1 MHKGDNEKKY
11 YIETQGCQ
19 MNEYDSDKMK
29 DLLSQ
34 NLGFQSTK
42 NKEEADILIVN
53 TCSIREKAQEKVF
66 SLLGN
71 WRKLKK
77 NKPDLVIGVAGC
89 VASQESDEISQR
101 APYVDMVIGPQTI
114 HRLPEIYEKSL
125 ESKKTIVDVE
135 FPLIEKFDNLPKNSQ
150 SKFSEYVTIME
161 GCSKYCSY
169 CVVPYTRGTE
179 VSRPLKD
186 IIDEVNNLVENGTKE
201 IILLGQNVNAYFYE
215 NEKGDIINFGL
226 LLFYLSRNKGIKRIR
241 YTTSHPNNFDE
252 QTYLAYEKLP
262 QLVSHL
268 HLPIQSGSDKVLA
281 AMKRG
286 YTVLEYKSVI
296 RKLKKARPDITFS
309 SDFIVGFPG
318 ETEDDFLK
326 TIDLIKDIEFDQS
339 YSFIYSKRPGTP
351 AASLEDNTPYS
362 VKKERLKFL
371 QETINSLS
379 KNRSKSIIGEKAEVL
394 VEGVSSKFENMVT
407 GRTTNNKIVN
417 IPGHNKLVGELL
429 NIQITDF
436 NNKSLKGEIL
446 TNY

>member
-1 MHKGDNEKKY
+1 MKKKY

-77 NKPDLVIGVAGC
+77 NKPDLIIGVAGC

-201 IILLGQNVNAYFYE
+201 IILLGQNVNAYFYK

-296 RKLKKARPDITFS
+296 RKLKKARADITFS

>member
-1 MHKGDNEKKY
+1 MKKKY

-186 IIDEVNNLVENGTKE
+186 IIDEVNNLVESGTKE

-286 YTVLEYKSVI
+286 YTVLEYKSVV

-394 VEGVSSKFENMVT
+394 IEGVSSKFENMVT

>member
-1 MHKGDNEKKY
+1 MKKKY

-326 TIDLIKDIEFDQS
+326 TINLIKDIEFDQS

-417 IPGHNKLVGELL
+417 IPGHNKLVGEIL

>member
-1 MHKGDNEKKY
+1 MKKKY

-77 NKPDLVIGVAGC
+77 NKPELVIGVAGC

-135 FPLIEKFDNLPKNSQ
+135 FPLIEKFDNLPKNTQ

>member
-1 MHKGDNEKKY
+1 MKKKY

-114 HRLPEIYEKSL
+114 HRLPEIYKKSL

-201 IILLGQNVNAYFYE
+201 IILLGQNVNAYFYK

-379 KNRSKSIIGEKAEVL
+379 KNRSKSIIGQKAEVL
-394 VEGVSSKFENMVT
+394 IEGVSSKFENMVT

>member
-1 MHKGDNEKKY
+1 MKKKY

-201 IILLGQNVNAYFYE
+201 IILLGQNVNAYFYK

-379 KNRSKSIIGEKAEVL
+379 KNRSQSTIGEKAEVL

-417 IPGHNKLVGELL
+417 IPGQYKLVGELL

>member
-1 MHKGDNEKKY
+1 MKKKY

-42 NKEEADILIVN
+42 IKEEADILIVN

-77 NKPDLVIGVAGC
+77 NKPELVIGVAGC

-135 FPLIEKFDNLPKNSQ
+135 FPLIEKFDNLPKNKQ

-186 IIDEVNNLVENGTKE
+186 IIDEVNNLIENGTKE

-286 YTVLEYKSVI
+286 YTVLEYKSII

-326 TIDLIKDIEFDQS
+326 TIELIKDIEFDQS

>member
-1 MHKGDNEKKY
+1 MKKKY

-286 YTVLEYKSVI
+286 YTVLEYKSVV

-394 VEGVSSKFENMVT
+394 IEGVSSKFENMVT

>member
-1 MHKGDNEKKY
+1 MKKKY

-34 NLGFQSTK
+34 NLGFQSVK

-394 VEGVSSKFENMVT
+394 IEGVSSKFENMVT

>member
-1 MHKGDNEKKY
+1 MKKKY

-201 IILLGQNVNAYFYE
+201 IILLGQNVNAYFYK

-268 HLPIQSGSDKVLA
+268 HIPIQSGSDKVLA

-309 SDFIVGFPG
+309 SDFNVGFPG

-394 VEGVSSKFENMVT
+394 VEGVSSKFENKVT

-446 TNY
+446 TKY

>member
-1 MHKGDNEKKY
+1 MKKKY

-77 NKPDLVIGVAGC
+77 NKPELVIGVAGC